1 MTTWSPVDRNP
12 HGLSRTRRF
21 PISGRRGSAYMI
33 VLAAAL
39 VVATLGL
46 GGLLALRSQY
56 RAWRTL
62 TDAAEAR
69 QNALSAIEL
78 GRLWISQD
86 PHWRSNRGSG
96 VWASN
101 QPMASGSFTLEATDP
116 LDGDLTNRPHDP
128 VVLKAI
134 GVKGPTRHIVQVTLT
149 ATPEPL
155 PALRCA
161 AHTGGQLHVK
171 DEKLLIAAG
180 SVYSTNAGL
189 WNEGTIRA
197 SVEAGYAQRV
207 GIVTDTLTLGAPPK
221 AFPDPGVPE
230 MYARLGTTI
239 APGNLIEKVVLSPGQ
254 NPWGQRNAE
263 GVYVVRTASDL
274 TIRDTRIHGTLV
286 VICPG
291 KKVTLGN
298 NLLIHPY
305 RADYPS
311 LIVDGNAV
319 FQYEST
325 TRLSEKDISVN
336 FNPIG
341 SPFEGSE
348 DADLADAYPSE
359 VRGLVHV
366 TGTAWLTNT
375 AMIRGC
381 LLCSAA
387 NTTDAL
393 VCDGTNEIVY
403 TSDLYTNP
411 PQGYTS
417 AVKMLVQ
424 PGTWRQLVE

>member
-1 MTTWSPVDRNP
+1 
-12 HGLSRTRRF
+12 
-21 PISGRRGSAYMI
+21 MI
-33 VLAAAL
+33 VLATGL

-46 GGLLALRSQY
+46 GALLAVRSQY

-86 PHWRSNRGSG
+86 PNWRSNRGSG

-101 QPMASGSFTLEATDP
+101 QPMASGTFTLEATDP

-134 GVKGPTRHIVQVTLT
+134 GVKGHSRHIVQVTLT
-149 ATPEPL
+149 ASPEPL

-171 DEKLLIAAG
+171 AGKLLIAAG

-189 WNEGTIRA
+189 RNDGTIRA
-197 SVEAGYAQRV
+197 SVEAAYAQSIGV
-207 GIVTDTLTLGAPPK
+207 VTDTLTLGVPPK
-221 AFPDPGVPE
+221 AFPDSGVPE

-239 APGNLIEKVVLSPGQ
+239 APGNTIDKMVLSPGK
-254 NPWGQRNAE
+254 NPWGALNND
-263 GVYVVRTASDL
+263 GVYVIRANSDL
-274 TIRDTRIHGTLV
+274 TIKNSRIHGTLV

-291 KKVTLGN
+291 RKVTVDN
-298 NLLIHPY
+298 NVLIHPY
-305 RADYPS
+305 RADYPA
-311 LIVDGNAV
+311 LIIDGNAV
-319 FQYEST
+319 FQHDSST
-325 TRLSEKDISVN
+325 KLSEVATATN
-336 FNPIG
+336 FNPVG
-341 SPFEGSE
+341 APFEGSE
-348 DADLADAYPSE
+348 DADTADEYPSE

-366 TGTAWLTNT
+366 TGTVQLMNT

-381 LLCSAA
+381 LLCSPA

-403 TSDLYTNP
+403 NSALYANP